1 MTMKDQRHLLK
12 IKIKSLAAEAKIIHK
27 AERKLKITPRL
38 DLAEIQAQLAVLGDE
53 RKAARVIRNLKAKRR
68 AELRAKP
75 WFTESQAKLSELH
88 LHRIHVVREE
98 AYASHLAY
106 GFIRGKTASE
116 VEGNPA
122 SLGGIVHNRIV
133 DKAERIAGK
142 YGTSLLPPGGFREWV
157 KQRDVAVQWKKGWPS
172 LFPAYA
178 VVDDPALQQL
188 SGPPDSDD
196 TALLSQGTP

>member
-1 MTMKDQRHLLK
+1 MKDQRHLLK
-12 IKIKSLAAEAKIIHK
+12 IKLKSLAAEAKIIHN

-38 DLAEIQAQLAVLGDE
+38 DLKEIQAELLALGDDK
-53 RKAARVIRNLKAKRR
+53 KAARVIRNLKAKRR

-75 WFTESQAKLSELH
+75 WFTESQAKLEELH

-106 GFIRGKTASE
+106 GFIRGRTARE
-116 VEGNPA
+116 VEGSPA
-122 SLGGIVHNRIV
+122 ALGGIVHDKIV
-133 DKAERIAGK
+133 DKAERIAWK
-142 YGTSLLPPGGFREWV
+142 YGSSLIPKETGFREWV
-157 KQRDVAVQWKKGWPS
+157 KQRDVAVQWKEGWPS